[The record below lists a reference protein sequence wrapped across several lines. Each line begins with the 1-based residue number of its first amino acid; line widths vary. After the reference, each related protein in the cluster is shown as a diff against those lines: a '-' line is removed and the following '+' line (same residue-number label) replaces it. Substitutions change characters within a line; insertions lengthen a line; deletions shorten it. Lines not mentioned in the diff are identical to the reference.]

1 MVAVQANQLAIVEA
15 LIDQFGA
22 TPDVINDQGETALM
36 IAVKHDNLEILQT
49 LIAKGSN
56 IANVNKV
63 RSFRSFQYIR

>member
-63 RSFRSFQYIR
+63 EVLP